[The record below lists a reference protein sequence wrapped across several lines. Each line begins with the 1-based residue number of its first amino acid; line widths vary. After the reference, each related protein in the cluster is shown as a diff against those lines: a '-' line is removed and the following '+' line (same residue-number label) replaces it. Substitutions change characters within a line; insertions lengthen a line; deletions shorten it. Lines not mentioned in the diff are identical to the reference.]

1 MPKLDTEQIN
11 KNRRV
16 MAESTVE
23 SPYNAVIEDGDAD
36 YGQRLYDQLPP
47 DHIGLLPKGT
57 KE

>member
-1 MPKLDTEQIN
+1 MAKLDTAQIN

-16 MAESTVE
+16 MADSTIE

-36 YGQRLYDQLPP
+36 YGERLYDQLPEDP
-47 DHIGLLPKGT
+47 LKQIPPGT